1 MAEIVSQE
9 NKLTPEQVQG
19 ITALLT
25 KRDIKSAAKEV
36 GVSET
41 TMYRWMAD
49 PDFNAALKAAECR
62 MIEEATRRLVQT
74 SNSALDV
81 LILVMADKKVAPG
94 VRVRA
99 AGLIIE
105 NMIKVRQLLDFE
117 QRLAKLEELNSNANA

>member
-105 NMIKVRQLLDFE
+105 NMIKVRQMIDFE
-117 QRLAKLEELNSNANA
+117 QRLARLEEASREQS